1 MPNNPND
8 HLSPAQVRGARSAT
22 RDDRAPAAWK
32 RAAQALSG
40 SAPSRASLNV
50 LLRTKGW
57 NPVWGRYLMSGRA
70 GRVSIRRRR
79 LAP

>member
-1 MPNNPND
+1 MTSHPTD

-22 RDDRAPAAWK
+22 RDDRAPGAWK

-40 SAPSRASLNV
+40 SAPSRGSLKV
-50 LLRTKGW
+50 LLRAKGW

-70 GRVSIRRRR
+70 GRMSIRRRR